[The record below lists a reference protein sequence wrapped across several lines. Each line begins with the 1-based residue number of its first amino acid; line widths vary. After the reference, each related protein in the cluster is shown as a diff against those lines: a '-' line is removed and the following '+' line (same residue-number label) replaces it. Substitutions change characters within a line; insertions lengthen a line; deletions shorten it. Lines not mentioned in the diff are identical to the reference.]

1 MQSVRW
7 GILGCGDVCEVKSG
21 PGFQQAPGSE
31 LVAVMR
37 RDGALAE
44 DFARRHGVPKFYADA
59 DGLIA
64 DPDVSAVY
72 IASPPGSHLELALKV
87 AKAGKPAYVEKPMAR
102 NFAECQRMIAAFDQA
117 QVPLFIA
124 YYRRALP
131 RFLKAKQLV
140 DSGVLG
146 RLLRVSVRYAN
157 AGHLGLELRNLPW
170 RVQAEHAG
178 AGLFLDLASHTL
190 DVLDFLLGPLANVK
204 GTAGKQGSPL
214 DVEDCVTLGFTTR
227 SGAEGSGEWSF
238 VSSQAEDVILLEGST
253 GTLQLSTF
261 GDSPLRLETQAGGEQ
276 FTLPNPRTI
285 HGPMIE
291 VIVNSLRRQGSC
303 PSTGE
308 TGARTSDVM
317 DRALLSYY
325 GTRDDGF
332 WKHPERWPGRRV

>member
-1 MQSVRW
+1 MQTVRW

-37 RDGALAE
+37 RDHALAE

-59 DGLIA
+59 DALIA

-72 IASPPGSHLELALKV
+72 IASPPGSHWELALKV

-102 NFAECQRMIAAFDQA
+102 NHAECLRMIAAFEQA

-140 DSGVLG
+140 LSGVLG
-146 RLLRVSVRYAN
+146 QLQRVEVRFAN
-157 AGHLGLELRNLPW
+157 AGQLGLGAEKLPW

-190 DVLDFLLGPLANVK
+190 DVLDFLLGPLLNVN
-204 GTAGKQGSPL
+204 GTASKQGSAV
-214 DVEDCVTLGFTTR
+214 DVEDCVELSFTT
-227 SGAEGSGEWSF
+227 SAGVPGAGAWSF
-238 VSSQAEDVILLEGST
+238 VSSAAQDVISLEGST
-253 GTLQLSTF
+253 GTLRLSTF
-261 GDSPLRLETQAGGEQ
+261 GDSPLLLETQAGTEQ

-291 VIVNSLRRQGSC
+291 TIVNSLLGRGGC
-303 PSTGE
+303 ASTGVS
-308 TGARTSDVM
+308 GARTSYVM
-317 DRALLSYY
+317 DRALLGYY
-325 GTRDDGF
+325 GSRDDGF
-332 WKHPERWPGRRV
+332 WKQPELWPGRRV

>member
-1 MQSVRW
+1 MQTVRW

-59 DGLIA
+59 DQLIA

-102 NFAECQRMIAAFDQA
+102 NHAECQRMIAAFQQA

-140 DSGVLG
+140 DSGVFGHLQK
-146 RLLRVSVRYAN
+146 VDVRFAN
-157 AGHLGLELRNLPW
+157 SGHLGLDPLQLPW

-178 AGLFLDLASHTL
+178 GGLFLDLASHTL
-190 DVLDFLLGPLANVK
+190 DVLDFLLGPLSNVT
-204 GTAGKQGSPL
+204 GSASKQGSPVE
-214 DVEDCVTLGFTTR
+214 VEDRLQLSFATSAGALGK
-227 SGAEGSGEWSF
+227 GDWCF
-238 VSSQAEDVILLEGST
+238 VSNEPEDLISLEGSA
-253 GTLQLSTF
+253 GALRLSTF
-261 GDSPLRLETQAGGEQ
+261 GDSPLLLETQAGTEQ

-291 VIVNSLRRQGSC
+291 VIVNSLRGQGIC
-303 PSTGE
+303 TSTGV

-325 GTRDDGF
+325 GSRDDGF

>member
-1 MQSVRW
+1 MRTVRW

-21 PGFQQAPGSE
+21 PGFQQASGSE

-59 DGLIA
+59 DQLIA

-72 IASPPGSHLELALKV
+72 VATPPGSHLELALKV

-102 NFAECQRMIAAFDQA
+102 NFAECQRMIAAFEQA
-117 QVPLFIA
+117 KVPLFIA

-146 RLLRVSVRYAN
+146 QLQHVFVRFAN
-157 AGHLGLELRNLPW
+157 AGQLGLEPLKLPW

-190 DVLDFLLGPLANVK
+190 DVLDFLLGPLSNVT
-204 GTAGKQGSPL
+204 GTASKLGSPL
-214 DVEDCVTLGFTTR
+214 DVEDEVRLSFTT
-227 SGAEGSGEWSF
+227 SAGAQGTGEWCF
-238 VSSQAEDVILLEGST
+238 VSRQREDEIRLEGSA
-253 GTLQLSTF
+253 GTLRLSTF
-261 GDSPLRLETQAGGEQ
+261 GDSPVQLETQAGSEL

-285 HGPMIE
+285 HGPMIQ
-291 VIVNSLRRQGSC
+291 VIVDSLRGQGAC
-303 PSTGE
+303 TSTGE
-308 TGARTSDVM
+308 SGARTSDVM
-317 DRALLSYY
+317 DRALLGYY
-325 GTRDDGF
+325 GSREDGF
-332 WKHPERWPGRRV
+332 WKHPERWPGREV

>member
-1 MQSVRW
+1 MQTVRW

-37 RDGALAE
+37 RDAARAE

-59 DGLIA
+59 DQLIA

-87 AKAGKPAYVEKPMAR
+87 ANAGKPAYVEKPMAR
-102 NFAECQRMIAAFDQA
+102 NFAECQRMIAAFEQA
-117 QVPLFIA
+117 RVPLFIA

-146 RLLRVSVRYAN
+146 QLQRVDVRFAN
-157 AGHLGLELRNLPW
+157 AGQLGLDPQKLPW

-190 DVLDFLLGPLANVK
+190 DVLDFLLGPLENVK
-204 GTAGKQGSPL
+204 GTASKQGSPV
-214 DVEDCVTLGFTTR
+214 DVEDRVQLSFTTS
-227 SGAEGSGEWSF
+227 SGAQGSGQWSF
-238 VSSQAEDVILLEGST
+238 VSSQAEDVISLGGST
-253 GTLQLSTF
+253 GSLRLSTF
-261 GDSPLRLETQAGGEQ
+261 GDRPVELQTPAGTER
-276 FTLPNPRTI
+276 FALPNPRTI

-291 VIVNSLRRQGSC
+291 SIVNALRGQGSC
-303 PSTGE
+303 PSTGV
-308 TGARTSDVM
+308 TGARTSNVM
-317 DRALLSYY
+317 DRALLGYY
-325 GTRDDGF
+325 GSRDDAF
-332 WKHPERWPGRRV
+332 WKHPERWPGRQV

>member
-1 MQSVRW
+1 MQTVRW

-59 DGLIA
+59 DQLIA

-72 IASPPGSHLELALKV
+72 IASPPGSHLELALLV

-102 NFAECQRMIAAFDQA
+102 NFAECQRMIAAFEQA
-117 QVPLFIA
+117 KVPLFIA

-146 RLLRVSVRYAN
+146 RLQRVDVRFAN
-157 AGHLGLELRNLPW
+157 AGQLGLDPRNQPW
-170 RVQAEHAG
+170 RVQAEQAG

-190 DVLDFLLGPLANVK
+190 DVLDFLLGPLTDVN
-204 GTAGKQGSPL
+204 GTASKQGSPV
-214 DVEDCVTLGFTTR
+214 DVEDHVQLSFTT
-227 SGAEGSGEWSF
+227 GAGARGTGEWSF
-238 VSSQAEDVILLEGST
+238 VSRQAEDVISLEGSA
-253 GTLQLSTF
+253 GTLRLSTF
-261 GDSPLRLETQAGGEQ
+261 GDSPVELQTPAGTER

-285 HGPMIE
+285 HRPMIE
-291 VIVNSLRRQGSC
+291 TIVDCLRGQGSC
-303 PSTGE
+303 PSTGV

-317 DRALLSYY
+317 DRALLGYY

>member
-1 MQSVRW
+1 MQTVRW

-59 DGLIA
+59 DQLIA
-64 DPDVSAVY
+64 DPKVSAVY

-87 AKAGKPAYVEKPMAR
+87 ARAGKPAYVEKPMAR
-102 NFAECQRMIAAFDQA
+102 NHAECQRMIAAFEQA

-146 RLLRVSVRYAN
+146 QLQRVTVRFAN
-157 AGHLGLELRNLPW
+157 AGQLGLDPLQLPW

-190 DVLDFLLGPLANVK
+190 DVLDFLLGPLSNVT
-204 GTAGKQGSPL
+204 GTARKQGSPA
-214 DVEDCVTLGFTTR
+214 DVEDHVQLSFTTTG
-227 SGAEGSGEWSF
+227 GARGTGDWSF
-238 VSSQAEDVILLEGST
+238 VSGQAEDVISLEGSA
-253 GTLQLSTF
+253 GQLRLSTF
-261 GDSPLRLETQAGGEQ
+261 GDSPLTLETQAGTER

-291 VIVNSLRRQGSC
+291 VIVNTLRGQGAC
-303 PSTGE
+303 ASTGM

-317 DRALLSYY
+317 DRALLGYY
-325 GTRDDGF
+325 GSRDEGF